1 MAKLW
6 IVYRE
11 GLRLLGAVAAD
22 VPLESSITS
31 LDIAPWR
38 FFSAKPPEPRPLE
51 EVRSISE
58 RKRALLEV
66 ANHDRYDLCGLVVG
80 FFESPYSPD
89 ECLRR
94 LGLAIEPTGSRSRG

>member
-11 GLRLLGAVAAD
+11 GLRLLGVVIGT
-22 VPLESSITS
+22 VPLPTALSR

-38 FFSAKPPEPRPLE
+38 LFTTEAPDVVPLDQVE
-51 EVRSISE
+51 RATE
-58 RKRALLEV
+58 RKRVLLEV
-66 ANHDRYDLCGLVVG
+66 GEEDLYDLCGLGRG
-80 FFESPYSPD
+80 FFDSPYSPQ

-94 LGLAIEPTGSRSRG
+94 SNLDTEERAS

>member
-6 IVYRE
+6 IVYGE
-11 GLRLLGAVAAD
+11 GLRLLGAVLGEAD
-22 VPLESSITS
+22 LGHCVST

-38 FFSAKPPEPRPLE
+38 WFTVAQPESASLDQ
-51 EVRSISE
+51 VRASPH
-58 RKRALLEV
+58 RKRALVEV
-66 ANHDRYDLCGLVVG
+66 TEKDRYDLCILPVG

-94 LGLAIEPTGSRSRG
+94 LKGADSAPLETGS

>member
-1 MAKLW
+1 MAKVW

-11 GLRLLGAVAAD
+11 GLRLRGAVAGE
-22 VPLESSITS
+22 VPLETSITR

-38 FFSAKPPEPRPLE
+38 FFAAQAPEAVPLE
-51 EVRSISE
+51 QALLTSE
-58 RKRALLEV
+58 RKRTLLEV
-66 ANHDRYDLCGLVVG
+66 ASQDRYDLCGLTLG

-94 LGLAIEPTGSRSRG
+94 LGLGTEPASSQR

>member
-11 GLRLLGAVAAD
+11 GLRLLGAVVAEA
-22 VPLESSITS
+22 PLESSIAR

-38 FFSAKPPEPRPLE
+38 FFSAKPPEARPLE
-51 EVRSISE
+51 EVRSSSE

-66 ANHDRYDLCGLVVG
+66 ANEDRYDLCGLVVG

-94 LGLAIEPTGSRSRG
+94 LGVGIEAAGSRS

>member
-11 GLRLLGAVAAD
+11 GLRLLGAV
-22 VPLESSITS
+22 VSEVSLEPAVSRI
-31 LDIAPWR
+31 DIAPWR
-38 FFSAKPPEPRPLE
+38 LFCSEAPEQVTLELVHRASA
-51 EVRSISE
+51 
-58 RKRALLEV
+58 RKRVLLQVTTE
-66 ANHDRYDLCGLVVG
+66 DRYDLCGLLVG

-94 LGLAIEPTGSRSRG
+94 LSLVGSAERPSV

>member
-6 IVYRE
+6 IAYRE
-11 GLRLLGAVAAD
+11 GLRLLGAVVAE
-22 VPLESSITS
+22 VPLETSIAR

-38 FFSAKPPEPRPLE
+38 FFSAKTPEAQPLE
-51 EVRSISE
+51 EVRSSSE

-66 ANHDRYDLCGLVVG
+66 ANQDRYDLCGLAPG

-94 LGLAIEPTGSRSRG
+94 LGVALEPTGSHS